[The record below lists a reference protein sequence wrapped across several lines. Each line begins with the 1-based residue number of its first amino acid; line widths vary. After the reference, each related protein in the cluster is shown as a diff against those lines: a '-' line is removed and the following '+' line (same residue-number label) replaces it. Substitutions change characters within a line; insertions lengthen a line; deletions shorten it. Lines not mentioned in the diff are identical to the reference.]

1 MIKIKHEKLNIK
13 GKYRCIVISDIHS
26 HLERFQQILKEVE
39 YTTNDYLIING
50 DFVEKGTQAIET
62 VHYLQYLQQ
71 QSKRVYVLLGNCEY
85 ALDALIN
92 EDRLCQEML
101 HYLRKIGKSGMIDQ
115 IVFQKHLDLKKENP
129 KLLQKIVRDSLKN
142 ELTYLQS
149 LPTSLETNDFL
160 CIHAGIE
167 KKKDW
172 QNAPLSSFIEKR
184 DFQKVGHCLDKYVIV
199 GHLPTSNFYKN
210 QINNDI
216 CFDEDKKIIS
226 IS

>member
-1 MIKIKHEKLNIK
+1 
-13 GKYRCIVISDIHS
+13 
-26 HLERFQQILKEVE
+26 
-39 YTTNDYLIING
+39 
-50 DFVEKGTQAIET
+50 
-62 VHYLQYLQQ
+62 
-71 QSKRVYVLLGNCEY
+71 
-85 ALDALIN
+85 
-92 EDRLCQEML
+92 ML

-129 KLLQKIVRDSLKN
+129 KFLQKIVRDSLKN

-172 QNAPLSSFIEKR
+172 QDAPLSSFIEKR
-184 DFQKVGHCLDKYVIV
+184 DFQKIGHCLDKYVIV

-226 IS
+226 IDGGTGVKFISQLNALIIEKDDQGLHFKQHEVQPLPVYQIKKDYFVEKKEIHKVAWPHFEIEILEKKMNFLYVECLIKMIFYGLKMNLSMKKRNTIIV